1 MVEIH
6 SLITS
11 AVNPSD
17 DAARARIEEYH
28 VVAIPTLQSERL
40 ALRPFT
46 VADAPR
52 VEELLSTPEI
62 ATTTASITYPY
73 PPGAALGWIS
83 THADDAAEGRGISWA
98 LALHDGT
105 VIGTIGLR
113 LTPPHRRGSAGYWL
127 GTEYWNHGYMTE
139 ALRAVIAWAFDELG
153 YVRVEAMCLPRN
165 PSSGRVM
172 EKAGMVF
179 EGRLR
184 SYVVKNGISE
194 DLLLYAIVNDTA

>member
-1 MVEIH
+1 M
-6 SLITS
+6 
-11 AVNPSD
+11 
-17 DAARARIEEYH
+17 
-28 VVAIPTLQSERL
+28 VAIPTLQTERL
-40 ALRPFT
+40 DLRHFT
-46 VADAPR
+46 VADATR
-52 VEELLSTPEI
+52 VEELLATPEI

-83 THADDAAEGRGISWA
+83 THADDAAQDRGISWA

-113 LTPPHRRGSAGYWL
+113 LTPPHRRGSVGYWL
-127 GTEYWNHGYMTE
+127 GTDYWNHGYMTE
-139 ALRAVIAWAFDELG
+139 ALRAVIAWAFVKLG
-153 YVRVEAMCLPRN
+153 YVRIEAMCLPRN

-184 SYVVKNGISE
+184 SHVVKNAISE
-194 DLLLYAIVNDTA
+194 DLLLYAIVRDDG

>member
-1 MVEIH
+1 
-6 SLITS
+6 
-11 AVNPSD
+11 
-17 DAARARIEEYH
+17 
-28 VVAIPTLQSERL
+28 
-40 ALRPFT
+40 
-46 VADAPR
+46 
-52 VEELLSTPEI
+52 
-62 ATTTASITYPY
+62 
-73 PPGAALGWIS
+73 
-83 THADDAAEGRGISWA
+83 
-98 LALHDGT
+98 
-105 VIGTIGLR
+105 
-113 LTPPHRRGSAGYWL
+113 
-127 GTEYWNHGYMTE
+127 MTE